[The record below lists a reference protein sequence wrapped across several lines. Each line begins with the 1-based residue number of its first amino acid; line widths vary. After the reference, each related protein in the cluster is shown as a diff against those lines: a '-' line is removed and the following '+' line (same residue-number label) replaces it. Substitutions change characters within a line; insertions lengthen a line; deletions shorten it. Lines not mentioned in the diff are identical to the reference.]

1 MSNTLEVTTTL
12 VNDHWNI
19 SAQLGSGETIPRD
32 IFIYENT
39 GTTSLGTFFGTCN
52 ISDLTKFQVYTGEAI
67 PIFGNRYLRHD
78 IANISV
84 YKQED
89 LAGVVEVLLKNVT
102 NFKLAYLST
111 SSTTQ
116 TFVL

>member
-12 VNDHWNI
+12 VNDHWDI
-19 SAQLGSGETIPRD
+19 SAQLGSGATIPRD

-39 GTTSLGTFFGTCN
+39 GTTSLGEFFGTCA
-52 ISDLTKFQVYTGEAI
+52 ISDLTKFQVYTGEVV

-78 IANISV
+78 TANISI

-89 LAGVVEVLLKNVT
+89 LAEAVTILLKNVT